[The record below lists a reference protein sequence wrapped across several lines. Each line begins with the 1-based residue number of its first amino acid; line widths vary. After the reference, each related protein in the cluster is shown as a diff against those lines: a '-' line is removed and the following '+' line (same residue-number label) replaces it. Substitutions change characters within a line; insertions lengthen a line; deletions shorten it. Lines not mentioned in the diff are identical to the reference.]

1 MVFRVYKNMIK
12 QGLQGMWRNRGM
24 GLASVSSI
32 GAVLIILGLV
42 LIIVL
47 SINNIAIETKA
58 KFDEIQIFLKDD
70 ITAEDLS
77 IIEEKIRTNPQI
89 SNFKFETR
97 EEALEKIKEDFGEN
111 ADILNG
117 LEKTTAL
124 PNSFVISITDIKYTD
139 GIVNEFKDMPGVEK
153 VPYYKDVVDKLIN
166 FSNYIR
172 LGGLFITGILVLV
185 SIFIISNTIK
195 ITVAAR
201 QKEIGIMKYV
211 GATNGYI
218 RGPFII
224 EGIVLGLIG
233 SAISL
238 LIINYGYSYFYNSV
252 GDKLYLATTVYLVP
266 PVALIKDF
274 TIIFVSIGV
283 GIGATGSIVALKRYL
298 NV

>member
-1 MVFRVYKNMIK
+1 
-12 QGLQGMWRNRGM
+12 M

-70 ITAEDLS
+70 ITSEDLS
-77 IIEEKIRTNPQI
+77 RIEDKIRSNPQI
-89 SNFKFETR
+89 SSFKFETR

-124 PNSFVISITDIKYTD
+124 PNSFVISITDIKHTD
-139 GIVNEFKDMPGVEK
+139 GIVNEFKDMEGVEK

-233 SAISL
+233 SVISL

>member
-77 IIEEKIRTNPQI
+77 SIEEKIRTNPQI